1 MSTLS
6 HIFLQSSDEAYSF
19 MSKGTGLV
27 LLTELYSVLGWK
39 GERFMATWKI
49 LLLTHRQ
56 LLSLADR
63 APFIRTV
70 IGKERIFSPLL
81 KVFKK

>member
-1 MSTLS
+1 
-6 HIFLQSSDEAYSF
+6 

-27 LLTELYSVLGWK
+27 LLTELYSDLGWRR
-39 GERFMATWKI
+39 ERFMATWKI

-63 APFIRTV
+63 AVFIRTV